1 MIIKPAGM
9 SEITFT
15 SLTDGK
21 FLSDPN
27 KIYVKWKNGYNVKE
41 TNREALQE
49 LVDEMV
55 DIYGFDPIYV
65 KISYDPDIINNAAYA
80 PLAIFGNVITHKIEV
95 GVELLKDNL
104 NNQEKK
110 GRDLVVSAIAHEV
123 GHMIIMKL
131 KLDKFRI
138 LDGITWDSEIN
149 VYENE
154 ACADYLAGL
163 TMRLCRLSPEK
174 QIKEFDT
181 NKRDYPE
188 HCSDGIHPGSSVRK
202 EVFLRGYHR
211 IDNGEE
217 AINLRE
223 DTHKYDTNKVY
234 ADRRK
239 LKNILL
245 HDVVNPIRREKKQEY
260 DHI

>member
-1 MIIKPAGM
+1 MIIRPAGM

-15 SLTDGK
+15 SLTDGE
-21 FLSDPN
+21 FLRDPN
-27 KIYVKWKNGYNVKE
+27 KIYVKWKNGYNAKE
-41 TNREALQE
+41 TNRAALQE

-65 KISYDPDIINNAAYA
+65 KISYDPDIINNAAYT
-80 PLAIFGNVITHKIEV
+80 PLAIFGNVITEEIGV
-95 GVELLKDNL
+95 GVELLEGSL
-104 NNQEKK
+104 NDQKER
-110 GRDLVVSAIAHEV
+110 GRDFVVSVIAHEV

-131 KLDKFRI
+131 KLDKLRI
-138 LDGITWDSEIN
+138 LDGITWDTEIN
-149 VYENE
+149 AYENE

-163 TMRLCRLSPEK
+163 TMRLCRLDPKNLIYQFDNKYPKISPDEV
-174 QIKEFDT
+174 
-181 NKRDYPE
+181 
-188 HCSDGIHPGSSVRK
+188 HPGSSIRK
-202 EVFLRGYHR
+202 EVFQKGYDR

-217 AINLRE
+217 AINLNLRE
-223 DTHKYDTNKVY
+223 NTVKYDTNKVY

-245 HDVVNPIRREKKQEY
+245 HDVVNPIRREKKQKY